1 MVKFDLLF
9 DLLGSH
15 SPMRGMDL
23 QYRSKK
29 YPAIDGIVIHP
40 IAPPIANR
48 EANFPEIVT
57 NFWAK
62 ENAVGYVELRP
73 AANKPTENHVR

>member
-1 MVKFDLLF
+1 M
-9 DLLGSH
+9 
-15 SPMRGMDL
+15 
-23 QYRSKK
+23 
-29 YPAIDGIVIHP
+29 VIHP
-40 IAPPIANR
+40 MAPPIANR